1 MRPVR
6 GGGSRERQGGWVW
19 PWKGCLMSMSTS
31 GEWGDDVGNVV
42 YASGW
47 GLMVSLN
54 NGKCQCCNITA
65 LGTSAQMME
74 TLMGIAYWG
83 RAGVKTCED
92 FRRECVARQMAY
104 GEVWDATYFFLKK
117 EAQGVSAILGWYP
130 MINEY
135 VGWWGDLFLGK
146 VVGKL
151 LCRWKYVKSFDLC
164 RVLHAVECVRRG
176 WWGVG
181 DELHDRMYKCTE
193 WPPIVVEGEC
203 EGLSEYARKVD
214 VSLEVW
220 HDLPCL
226 WGAG

>member
-1 MRPVR
+1 M
-6 GGGSRERQGGWVW
+6 
-19 PWKGCLMSMSTS
+19 
-31 GEWGDDVGNVV
+31 
-42 YASGW
+42 
-47 GLMVSLN
+47 
-54 NGKCQCCNITA
+54 
-65 LGTSAQMME
+65 
-74 TLMGIAYWG
+74 
-83 RAGVKTCED
+83 
-92 FRRECVARQMAY
+92 
-104 GEVWDATYFFLKK
+104 
-117 EAQGVSAILGWYP
+117 
-130 MINEY
+130 
-135 VGWWGDLFLGK
+135 
-146 VVGKL
+146 GKL

-226 WGAG
+226 WGTG